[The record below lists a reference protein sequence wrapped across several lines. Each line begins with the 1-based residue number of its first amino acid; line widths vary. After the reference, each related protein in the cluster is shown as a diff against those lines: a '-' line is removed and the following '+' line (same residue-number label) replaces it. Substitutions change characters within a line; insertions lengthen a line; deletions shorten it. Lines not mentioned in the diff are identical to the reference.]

1 MKHIAQGVK
10 ISFVHL
16 RKPGEVVRHNEPKGS
31 PAIDFV
37 MFGVVLP
44 SGSAIGTVVWISG
57 PGGAGRSGEKVSNS
71 GSAEVEAQMELPN

>member
-37 MFGVVLP
+37 MFGVVLFFN
-44 SGSAIGTVVWISG
+44 AILWVFGDLVPES
-57 PGGAGRSGEKVSNS
+57 RDLLVSS
-71 GSAEVEAQMELPN
+71 KFYAWRLG